1 MPKLQTARRLANARH
16 SLINQASA
24 RANELAATG
33 SPIIILTTGEPDF
46 PTPSHILEAAIA
58 AMRRGETKYT
68 PVDGTLA
75 LKRAVQAK
83 FERDNGL
90 NYALEEI
97 IVGTGAKQ
105 VIFNAILATVG
116 HGDEVIIVKPCWT
129 SYPDMVLL
137 AEGTPVAVETRP
149 ENAFKITPDELA
161 AAITPRTRWL
171 IINAPCNPTGAIYTP
186 NELRALGEVLQR
198 YPDVWVLT
206 DDIYE
211 HIIYDGKRFANIAQV
226 EPRLKNRTLTVNGVS
241 KAYSMTG
248 WRIGFGGGPKELI
261 KAMGKIQSQSTTGA
275 SSIGQAA
282 AVAALEGPQDVVAEH
297 TRIFSERRSLV
308 VSALNQMP
316 GLKCHKPDGAF
327 YAFVDLSGILGQRT
341 PDGMAIETQD
351 HFVQYL
357 LDDHKVA
364 VVGGEAF
371 GAAPYMRISFA
382 TSLEKLQEAMSRIG
396 HACSALR

>member
-1 MPKLQTARRLANARH
+1 MPTLHTAPRLANARH

-33 SPIIILTTGEPDF
+33 SPIMILTTGEPDF
-46 PTPSHILEAAIA
+46 PTPSHVLEAAIA
-58 AMRRGETKYT
+58 AMHRGETKYAPVEGT
-68 PVDGTLA
+68 PA
-75 LKRAVQAK
+75 LKKAVRAK

-90 NYALEEI
+90 DYALDEI

-116 HGDEVIIVKPCWT
+116 QGDEVIIAKPCWT
-129 SYPDMVLL
+129 SYPDMTRL
-137 AEGTPVAVETRP
+137 AEGTPVALETRA
-149 ENAFKITPDELA
+149 ENGFKVTPDQLA

-171 IINAPCNPTGAIYTP
+171 VINAPCNPTGAVYTP
-186 NELRALGEVLQR
+186 DELRALGEVLLR
-198 YPDVWVLT
+198 HPDVWVLT

-211 HIIYDGKRFANIAQV
+211 HIIYDGRRFATMAQV
-226 EPRLKNRTLTVNGVS
+226 EPRLKDRTLTVNGVS

-248 WRIGFGGGPKELI
+248 WRIGFGAGPKELI

-275 SSIGQAA
+275 NSIAQAA
-282 AVAALEGPQDVVAEH
+282 AAAALDGPQDVVAEY
-297 TRIFSERRSLV
+297 TRIFAERRGLV

-316 GLKCHKPDGAF
+316 GLKCHKPEGAF
-327 YAFVDLSGILGQRT
+327 YAFVDVGGTLGQRT
-341 PDGMAIETQD
+341 PEGMVIETQD
-351 HFVQYL
+351 HFVRHL

-371 GAAPYMRISFA
+371 GVAPYMRISFA
-382 TSLEKLQEAMSRIG
+382 TSLDNLQEAMNRIG
-396 HACSALR
+396 RACSALR